1 MEWRRLYCWWVLLG
15 LLAACAVVPFTQRR
29 QVMLV
34 SEAQEIALGIEL
46 YREILRQS
54 ILNRDPEANRIVRR
68 VGERIAQAANKPNYF
83 WEFVVIDDPEMV
95 NAWTLPGGKVGVYT
109 GIFPVADDEA
119 GLAIII
125 GHEVA
130 HALARHPG
138 ERLSQSLLVQ
148 LGALGLSLSLGGVD
162 PYTAD
167 LIRRAYGLGTALG
180 VMLPFSRAQE
190 LEADRIGLILAA
202 KAGYDPRAARAVWE
216 RMAAEEQKRPTPPA
230 FLSTHPA
237 YAERRHQIE
246 QSLAEALTYYRA
258 DLALPPVKLPAL
270 AALEPVED
278 IEKDLL
284 KQMAR
289 LDRLAA
295 IPGGAE
301 LLAAAIAE
309 EFRITL
315 YDVQELAR
323 SFSLRPGEV
332 AIVLALADESHKSP
346 RELVAEVAQ
355 RHSWPEVAR
364 ENGVPLATVMRRLRA
379 VERTARKSVHAG
391 RQPGEVPATER
402 G

>member
-1 MEWRRLYCWWVLLG
+1 MCVARLLWLSLL
-15 LLAACAVVPFTQRR
+15 LSILAACAAVPFTQRR

-34 SEAQEIALGIEL
+34 SETQEIGLGTEL
-46 YREILRQS
+46 YQEILRQS
-54 ILNRDPEANRIVRR
+54 ILNHDIEANRIVRR
-68 VGERIAQAANKPNYF
+68 VGERIAQAADKPNYF

-119 GLAIII
+119 GLAVIV

-148 LGALGLSLSLGGVD
+148 LGAIGLSLSLGRVD

-167 LIRRAYGLGTALG
+167 LIRQAYGLGTALG

-190 LEADRIGLILAA
+190 AEADRIGLILAA
-202 KAGYDPRAARAVWE
+202 KAGYDPRAARAVWD
-216 RMAAEEQKRPTPPA
+216 RMATEEKKRPTPPA

-237 YAERRHQIE
+237 YEERRYNIKQ
-246 QSLAEALTYYRA
+246 LLPEALTYYRA
-258 DLALPPVKLPAL
+258 DLAETPAKLPAL

-284 KQMAR
+284 KQMGR

-295 IPGGAE
+295 AHGGGE
-301 LLAAAIAE
+301 LIAAAIAE
-309 EFRITL
+309 EFHTTL
-315 YDVQELAR
+315 QNVRELAH
-323 SFSLRPGEV
+323 SLSLRLGEV
-332 AIVLALADESHKSP
+332 AIVLALADESKKSL
-346 RELVAEVAQ
+346 RDLVAEVAQ
-355 RHSWPEVAR
+355 RRSWPEVAR
-364 ENGVPLATVMRRLRA
+364 DNGIPLATLMRRLRS
-379 VERTARKSVHAG
+379 VERTARKL
-391 RQPGEVPATER
+391 GEKSR
-402 G
+402 

>member
-1 MEWRRLYCWWVLLG
+1 MNVDWRRLCCWPVLLG
-15 LLAACAVVPFTQRR
+15 ILAACAVVPFTQRR

-34 SEAQEIALGIEL
+34 SETQEIALGIEL
-46 YREILRQS
+46 YRDILRQS
-54 ILNRDPEANRIVRR
+54 ILSRDVAANRIVRR
-68 VGERIAQAANKPNYF
+68 VGERIAQAANKPDYS
-83 WEFVVIDDPEMV
+83 WEFVVIDDPDMV

-167 LIRRAYGLGTALG
+167 LIRQAYGLGTALG

-202 KAGYDPRAARAVWE
+202 KAGYDPRTARAVWE
-216 RMAAEEQKRPTPPA
+216 RMAAEEKKRPTPPA

-237 YAERRHQIE
+237 YEERRHRIE
-246 QSLAEALTYYRA
+246 QALAEALAYYRA
-258 DLALPPVKLPAL
+258 DLAHPIAKLPAL

-278 IEKDLL
+278 IERDLL
-284 KQMAR
+284 TQMVR

-295 IPGGAE
+295 TPGGAE
-301 LLAAAIAE
+301 PLAAAIAE
-309 EFRITL
+309 EFGITL
-315 YDVQELAR
+315 QDVQEIAR

-332 AIVLALADESHKSP
+332 ALALALADESHKSL
-346 RELVAEVAQ
+346 RAVVAEVGQ

-364 ENGVPLATVMRRLRA
+364 ENGVSLATVLRRLRA
-379 VERTARKSVHAG
+379 VERTVRQFARTG
-391 RQPGEVPATER
+391 R
-402 G
+402 